1 MFAPGRSKEAVDGES
16 NRVGGEVFSQMQV
29 CDVIQDIIS
38 ILVHLRALAGELVF
52 TAAAFYG
59 LYHAFQFLA
68 R

>member
-1 MFAPGRSKEAVDGES
+1 MLAPGRSKEAVDGES
-16 NRVGGEVFSQMQV
+16 NRVGGEVFSRMQV
-29 CDVIQDIIS
+29 CDFIQDIIS

-52 TAAAFYG
+52 TTAAVYG